1 MKKERSERTQKFLL
15 ALPIAGLVL
24 LVLAMAALWAVA
36 LSYAIGV
43 YIAWNSAMAFLTL
56 FGLSFI
62 GAGLLPISLHGFLS
76 YMRKVWYDRWPD
88 APGAKFFVRGED
100 DDIVPVRAETVTE
113 NADAPAGKEKKSSS
127 VIFKPKHFTFQNVGY
142 ALLLL
147 AVIFVIASAA
157 MGSLDA
163 DKWVDARSDYMT
175 SHGWYAESEPIRG
188 QFSPNEVTA
197 INIDAEDRKIVV
209 RYDADATMV
218 TVACYNLYPDEY
230 NISRFQGDARAG
242 SLRSQRAA
250 HRRACARL
258 PSRCHAR
265 PLLPTQPHR
274 GAVGDHHPR
283 LLPRQHRDK
292 LRSARHLRQG
302 LNDGWRGD
310 AAKRHT
316 KSPNRT
322 SGLSFFVSLFLRCSS
337 SVTAFLR
344 PLRGT
349 PCCSTPLR
357 SRRQV

>member
-100 DDIVPVRAETVTE
+100 DDTVPVRSETVTE
-113 NADAPAGKEKKSSS
+113 NAAAPAGTEKKSSS

-147 AVIFVIASAA
+147 AVVFVIASAA

-188 QFSPNEVTA
+188 KFSPNEVTA

-230 NISRFQGDARAG
+230 NISREMHGQDLYEVNVLRTEEPAHDSPLDVMLDLCFQ
-242 SLRSQRAA
+242 
-250 HRRACARL
+250 
-258 PSRCHAR
+258 
-265 PLLPTQPHR
+265 
-274 GAVGDHHPR
+274 
-283 LLPRQHRDK
+283 
-292 LRSARHLRQG
+292 
-302 LNDGWRGD
+302 
-310 AAKRHT
+310 
-316 KSPNRT
+316 PNRIEEQVVIT
-322 SGLSFFVSLFLRCSS
+322 IP
-337 SVTAFLR
+337 AFYR
-344 PLRGT
+344 DSIEINCAQR
-349 PCCSTPLR
+349 
-357 SRRQV
+357 VIYAKD

>member
-100 DDIVPVRAETVTE
+100 DDTVPVRAETVTE

-230 NISRFQGDARAG
+230 NISREMHGQDLYEVNVLRTEEPAHDSPLDVMLDLCFQ
-242 SLRSQRAA
+242 
-250 HRRACARL
+250 
-258 PSRCHAR
+258 
-265 PLLPTQPHR
+265 
-274 GAVGDHHPR
+274 
-283 LLPRQHRDK
+283 
-292 LRSARHLRQG
+292 
-302 LNDGWRGD
+302 
-310 AAKRHT
+310 
-316 KSPNRT
+316 PNRIEEQVVIT
-322 SGLSFFVSLFLRCSS
+322 IP
-337 SVTAFLR
+337 AFYSDSIEINCAQR
-344 PLRGT
+344 
-349 PCCSTPLR
+349 
-357 SRRQV
+357 VIYAKD

>member
-100 DDIVPVRAETVTE
+100 DDTVPVRSETVTE
-113 NADAPAGKEKKSSS
+113 NAVAPAGTEKKSSS

-147 AVIFVIASAA
+147 AVVFVIASAA

-188 QFSPNEVTA
+188 KFSPNEVTA

-230 NISRFQGDARAG
+230 NISREMHGQDLYEVNVLRTEEPAHDSPLDVMLDLCFQ
-242 SLRSQRAA
+242 
-250 HRRACARL
+250 
-258 PSRCHAR
+258 
-265 PLLPTQPHR
+265 
-274 GAVGDHHPR
+274 
-283 LLPRQHRDK
+283 
-292 LRSARHLRQG
+292 
-302 LNDGWRGD
+302 
-310 AAKRHT
+310 
-316 KSPNRT
+316 PNRIEEQVVIT
-322 SGLSFFVSLFLRCSS
+322 IP
-337 SVTAFLR
+337 AFYR
-344 PLRGT
+344 DSIEINCAQRVI
-349 PCCSTPLR
+349 CAKD
-357 SRRQV
+357 

>member
-100 DDIVPVRAETVTE
+100 DDTVPVRSETVTE
-113 NADAPAGKEKKSSS
+113 NAAATAGREKKSSS

-147 AVIFVIASAA
+147 AVVFVIASAA

-188 QFSPNEVTA
+188 KFSPNEVTA

-230 NISRFQGDARAG
+230 NISREMHGQDLYEVNVLRTEEPAHDSPLDVMLDLCFQ
-242 SLRSQRAA
+242 
-250 HRRACARL
+250 
-258 PSRCHAR
+258 
-265 PLLPTQPHR
+265 
-274 GAVGDHHPR
+274 
-283 LLPRQHRDK
+283 
-292 LRSARHLRQG
+292 
-302 LNDGWRGD
+302 
-310 AAKRHT
+310 
-316 KSPNRT
+316 PNRIEEQVVIT
-322 SGLSFFVSLFLRCSS
+322 IP
-337 SVTAFLR
+337 AFYR
-344 PLRGT
+344 DSIEINCTQR
-349 PCCSTPLR
+349 
-357 SRRQV
+357 VIYAKD

>member
-100 DDIVPVRAETVTE
+100 DDTVPVRSETVTE
-113 NADAPAGKEKKSSS
+113 NGAAAAGSEKKSSS

-147 AVIFVIASAA
+147 AVVFVIASAA

-163 DKWVDARSDYMT
+163 DKWVEARSDYMT

-230 NISRFQGDARAG
+230 NISREMHGQDLYEVNVLRTEEPAHDSPLDVMLDLCFQPNRIEEQVVITIPAFY
-242 SLRSQRAA
+242 
-250 HRRACARL
+250 
-258 PSRCHAR
+258 
-265 PLLPTQPHR
+265 
-274 GAVGDHHPR
+274 
-283 LLPRQHRDK
+283 RDK
-292 LRSARHLRQG
+292 IEINCAQRVIY
-302 LNDGWRGD
+302 
-310 AAKRHT
+310 AKD
-316 KSPNRT
+316 
-322 SGLSFFVSLFLRCSS
+322 
-337 SVTAFLR
+337 
-344 PLRGT
+344 
-349 PCCSTPLR
+349 
-357 SRRQV
+357 